1 MSTES
6 YNRTDVEELRRIELK
21 DGFKVIDFASH
32 SKPKNPNVN
41 LDVLEQKIVI
51 HKRKKICI
59 NNLNKRLHLAK
70 KKDKYKKFVIISSIF
85 VSVGLFGFIAG

>member
-1 MSTES
+1 
-6 YNRTDVEELRRIELK
+6 
-21 DGFKVIDFASH
+21 
-32 SKPKNPNVN
+32 VN

-70 KKDKYKKFVIISSIF
+70 KKDKYKKFKNCNP
-85 VSVGLFGFIAG
+85 